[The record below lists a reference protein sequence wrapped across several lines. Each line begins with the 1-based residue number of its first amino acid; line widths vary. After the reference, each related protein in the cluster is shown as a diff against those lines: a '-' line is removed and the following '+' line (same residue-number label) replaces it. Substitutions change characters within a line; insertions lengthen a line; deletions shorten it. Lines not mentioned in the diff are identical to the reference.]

1 VVDWASVRYFKP
13 FELAC
18 RCDCGHEGI
27 QPGLVYLLDRLREV
41 YGKPLIVTSGYR
53 CPQHNQRVSSTGP
66 SGPHT
71 TGLAVDLGVSGREAV
86 TVLRLA
92 LSLGFTGI
100 GVQQKGGG
108 RFLHL
113 DMVPDSHGH
122 KRPWIWSY

>member
-1 VVDWASVRYFKP
+1 
-13 FELAC
+13 
-18 RCDCGHEGI
+18 
-27 QPGLVYLLDRLREV
+27 LVYLLDRLREV